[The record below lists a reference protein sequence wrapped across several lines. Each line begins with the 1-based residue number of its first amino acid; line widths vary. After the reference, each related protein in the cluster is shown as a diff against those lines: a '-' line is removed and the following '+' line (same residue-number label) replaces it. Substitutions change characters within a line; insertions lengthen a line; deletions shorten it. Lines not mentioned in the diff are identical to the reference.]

1 MNEVRSLNR
10 FAASNNRTS
19 SEESGEKAGLDE
31 QGSDSRTI
39 FWYLG

>member
-1 MNEVRSLNR
+1 MIETSSTSR

-19 SEESGEKAGLDE
+19 SESQCQKAGPDE
-31 QGSDSRTI
+31 QGSECRAI